1 MEAGVDAVAVAGAV
15 AGAVVGESE
24 VGAAS
29 AERSERPER
38 PEPARSNMLESA
50 GIPISTSLGWWD
62 GRTRDGHEGEEGEGV
77 MWRAESGRGE
87 GKGMRGQGE
96 GG

>member
-50 GIPISTSLGWWD
+50 GIPISTSLGWRD
-62 GRTRDGHEGEEGEGV
+62 GRTRDGHEGEEGEGA
-77 MWRAESGRGE
+77 MWRAERE
-87 GKGMRGQGE
+87 G
-96 GG
+96 